1 MDLLIDV
8 HSGETDTLI
17 PNLVMALS
25 LKAQGVDVAVFLEW
39 RALIAFVEKDFKY
52 SSPVAKY
59 AAITEENAKKMGIP
73 TDPMALLK
81 AAKAAGIPI
90 YGCAVE
96 AALSG
101 VREKV
106 PPEIE
111 LLELADLTKPI
122 VEAKKIIGGM

>member
-8 HSGETDTLI
+8 HSGEIDTLI
-17 PNLVMALS
+17 PNLFMAS
-25 LKAQGVDVAVFLEW
+25 MLKAQGVDVAVFLEW
-39 RALIAFVEKDFKY
+39 RALVAFVEKDFKY

-59 AAITEENAKKMGIP
+59 AAKTEENAKKMGMQ

-81 AAKAAGIPI
+81 GAKAAGIPV

-101 VREKV
+101 IAGKV

-111 LLELADLTKPI
+111 LLEQADLAKPI
-122 VEAKKIIGGM
+122 IEAKKIIGGM

>member
-17 PNLVMALS
+17 PNLIMALS
-25 LKAQGVDVAVFLEW
+25 LKAQGVDVSVFLEW

-52 SSPVAKY
+52 SLPVAKY
-59 AAITEENAKKMGIP
+59 APVIEENAKKMGLP
-73 TDPMALLK
+73 VDPMALLEAVK
-81 AAKAAGIPI
+81 SAGIPI

-106 PPEIE
+106 PPEVE
-111 LLELADLTKPI
+111 LLEMADLTKPI

>member
-1 MDLLIDV
+1 
-8 HSGETDTLI
+8 
-17 PNLVMALS
+17 
-25 LKAQGVDVAVFLEW
+25 
-39 RALIAFVEKDFKY
+39 VEKDFKY

-81 AAKAAGIPI
+81 GAKAAGIPV

-101 VREKV
+101 ITGKV

-111 LLELADLTKPI
+111 LLEQADLTKPI
-122 VEAKKIIGGM
+122 IEAKKIIGGM

>member
-8 HSGETDTLI
+8 HSGEIDTLI
-17 PNLVMALS
+17 PNLFMAS
-25 LKAQGVDVAVFLEW
+25 MLKAQGVDVAVFLEW
-39 RALIAFVEKDFKY
+39 RALVAFVEKDFKY

-59 AAITEENAKKMGIP
+59 AAKTEENAKKMGIP
-73 TDPMALLK
+73 TDPMTLLK
-81 AAKAAGIPI
+81 GAKAAGIPV

-101 VREKV
+101 ITGKV

-111 LLELADLTKPI
+111 LLEQADLAKPI
-122 VEAKKIIGGM
+122 IEAKKIIGGM

>member
-8 HSGETDTLI
+8 HSGETDSLI
-17 PNLVMALS
+17 PNLFMALT
-25 LKAQGVDVAVFLEW
+25 LKTQGLDVSVFLEW
-39 RALIAFVEKDFKY
+39 RALVAFAEKDFKY
-52 SSPVAKY
+52 SSPVARY
-59 AAITEENAKKMGIP
+59 ATTIEENAKTMGLS
-73 TDPMALLK
+73 TDMMALLK
-81 AAKAAGIPI
+81 AVKGAGVPV

-101 VREKV
+101 VQGKV

-111 LLELADLTKPI
+111 LLEMADLSKPI

>member
-8 HSGETDTLI
+8 HSGEVDTLV
-17 PNLVMALS
+17 PNLFMAS
-25 LKAQGVDVAVFLEW
+25 MLKAQGVDVAVFLEW
-39 RALIAFVEKDFKY
+39 RALVAFVEKDFKF

-59 AAITEENAKKMGIP
+59 AATMQQNAKKMGIP
-73 TDPMALLK
+73 VDPMTLLQG
-81 AAKAAGIPI
+81 AKAAGIPV

-101 VREKV
+101 ITDKV
-106 PPEIE
+106 PPEIQ
-111 LLELADLTKPI
+111 LLDQAELARPI

>member
-8 HSGETDTLI
+8 HSGEIDTLI

-25 LKAQGVDVAVFLEW
+25 LKAQGLDVAVFLEW
-39 RALIAFVEKDFKY
+39 RALVAFVEKDFKC
-52 SSPVAKY
+52 SSPLAKY
-59 AAITEENAKKMGIP
+59 AAAIEENAKRMGMPI
-73 TDPMALLK
+73 DPMVLLK

-96 AALSG
+96 AVLSG

-111 LLELADLTKPI
+111 LLEVADLNRPI

>member
-25 LKAQGVDVAVFLEW
+25 LKAQGVDVSVFLEW
-39 RALIAFVEKDFKY
+39 RALVAFVEKDFKY

-59 AAITEENAKKMGIP
+59 APTIEENAKKMGLPIDA
-73 TDPMALLK
+73 TSLLEAVK
-81 AAKAAGIPI
+81 SAGIPI

-111 LLELADLTKPI
+111 LLEMADLTKPI
-122 VEAKKIIGGM
+122 IDAKKIIGGM

>member
-39 RALIAFVEKDFKY
+39 RALVAFVEKDFKY

>member
-25 LKAQGVDVAVFLEW
+25 LKAQGLDVSVFLEW
-39 RALIAFVEKDFKY
+39 RALVAFVERDFKY
-52 SSPVAKY
+52 SLPVAKY
-59 AAITEENAKKMGIP
+59 AAVVEGNARRMGLP
-73 TDPMALLK
+73 VDPMALLE

-96 AALSG
+96 AELSG
-101 VREKV
+101 VRERV
-106 PPEIE
+106 PPEVE
-111 LLELADLTKPI
+111 LLEMADLTKPI

>member
-17 PNLVMALS
+17 PNLFMALS

-39 RALIAFVEKDFKY
+39 RALVAFVEKDFKY

-59 AAITEENAKKMGIP
+59 AAIIEENAKKMGVP
-73 TDPMALLK
+73 TDLMALLK
-81 AAKAAGIPI
+81 SAKAAGIPV

-101 VREKV
+101 VTEKV
-106 PPEIE
+106 PSEVE
-111 LLELADLTKPI
+111 LLELADLSKPI

>member
-1 MDLLIDV
+1 
-8 HSGETDTLI
+8 
-17 PNLVMALS
+17 
-25 LKAQGVDVAVFLEW
+25 
-39 RALIAFVEKDFKY
+39 VENDFKY

-59 AAITEENAKKMGIP
+59 AAIIEGNAKKMGLD

-81 AAKAAGIPI
+81 AVKAAGIPV
-90 YGCAVE
+90 YSCAVE

-101 VREKV
+101 VRDKV

-111 LLELADLTKPI
+111 LLELADLTRPI